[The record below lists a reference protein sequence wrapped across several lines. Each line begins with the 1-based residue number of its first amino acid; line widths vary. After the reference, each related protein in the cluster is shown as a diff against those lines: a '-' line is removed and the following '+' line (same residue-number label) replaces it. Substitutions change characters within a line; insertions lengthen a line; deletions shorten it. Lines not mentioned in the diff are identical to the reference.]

1 MINCFG
7 KSHIQTSVKHKILYW
22 LYRESLRDTIGIIFR
37 SDLVSKHFYSRAPL
51 TRMSKK
57 NSIED
62 CKAIK
67 RIFSPLFVFI
77 SLCLSPSAP
86 PRNSQP
92 HKQMQISAKTLHN
105 VTRTPILER
114 AWMALKGG
122 LINLSIEAMGP
133 LGIFSLLSLRPK
145 KERDQASP
153 FCPERSPPHSAI
165 YVNITERYTL
175 WVSRIN
181 HSDSVLIPF

>member
-1 MINCFG
+1 MLYHESRMHFTVRHNRYNFQVWF
-7 KSHIQTSVKHKILYW
+7 HVK
-22 LYRESLRDTIGIIFR
+22 
-37 SDLVSKHFYSRAPL
+37 APL
-51 TRMSKK
+51 TSVSKK

-86 PRNSQP
+86 PHNSQP
-92 HKQMQISAKTLHN
+92 HKQMQISLKTLHN
-105 VTRTPILER
+105 VTRTPILELG
-114 AWMALKGG
+114 WMALKGG

-133 LGIFSLLSLRPK
+133 LGIFSLLSLCRK

-165 YVNITERYTL
+165 YVNITECYTL

-181 HSDSVLIPF
+181 HSNSVLIPF